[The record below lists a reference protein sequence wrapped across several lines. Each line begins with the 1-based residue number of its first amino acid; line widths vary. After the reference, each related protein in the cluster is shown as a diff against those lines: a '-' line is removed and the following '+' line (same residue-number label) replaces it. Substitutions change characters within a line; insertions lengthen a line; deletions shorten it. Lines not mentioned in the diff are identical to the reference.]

1 MKVAA
6 VKKKG
11 QPPIIEERSIPEPG
25 AREARIRVHA
35 CGICHS
41 DQFVVEGLWPGLSL
55 PRVPGHEVAGVVD
68 AVGSEVKH
76 VKPGQRV
83 GVGWYGGHCGTC
95 SACREGDFVLCE
107 NGRITGFTYDG
118 GYAEYMIVP
127 VEALAFVPDGIS
139 FAEAAP
145 LLCAG
150 VTTFNALRNSEARPG
165 DLVAIQGLG
174 GLGHLGVQFAR
185 AMGFRTIALAR
196 GAEKA
201 SVAQKLGA
209 HEYVDTT
216 KGNAGESL
224 AKMGRARAILAT
236 APSGQAM
243 TDLVSGLGRNGS
255 LIILA
260 APSDPFTVTAPSLIM
275 GRRRIQGWP
284 SGQAS
289 DSTDAV
295 RFAVLQNIRP
305 MIETFP
311 LQEVNAAYESM
322 LQGKVRFR
330 AVLQMDGAGA

>member
-6 VKKKG
+6 VRKKG
-11 QPPIIEERSIPEPG
+11 QPPIIEQRSIPEPG

-150 VTTFNALRNSEARPG
+150 VTTFNALRHSEARPG

-185 AMGFRTIALAR
+185 AMGFRTVALAR

-216 KGNAGESL
+216 NGNAGERL
-224 AKMGRARAILAT
+224 AKMGGARAILAT

-260 APSDPFTVTAPSLIM
+260 APSDPFTVAAPSLIM

-284 SGQAS
+284 GGQAS

-295 RFAVLQNIRP
+295 RFEI
-305 MIETFP
+305 
-311 LQEVNAAYESM
+311 
-322 LQGKVRFR
+322 GR
-330 AVLQMDGAGA
+330 ASCRERV

>member
-1 MKVAA
+1 MRS
-6 VKKKG
+6 KG

-95 SACREGDFVLCE
+95 SACREGDFILCE

-150 VTTFNALRNSEARPG
+150 VTTFNALRHSEARPG

-185 AMGFRTIALAR
+185 AMGFRTVALAR

-224 AKMGRARAILAT
+224 AKMGGARAILAT

-260 APSDPFTVTAPSLIM
+260 APFDPFTVAAPSLIM

-284 SGQAS
+284 GGQAS

-295 RFAVLQNIRP
+295 RFAVLENIRP

-311 LQEVNAAYESM
+311 LQEVNAAYERM